1 MPYMI
6 KCWIPVDA
14 EDPQVYYSKY
24 NADSEISII
33 EDMQP
38 ENRYEIV
45 ECDKQGKEI

>member
-6 KCWIPVDA
+6 KCWIPTEA
-14 EDPQVYYSKY
+14 EDPQIFDTIY
-24 NADSEISII
+24 NAEGDLFQA

-38 ENRYEIV
+38 ENKYEIV